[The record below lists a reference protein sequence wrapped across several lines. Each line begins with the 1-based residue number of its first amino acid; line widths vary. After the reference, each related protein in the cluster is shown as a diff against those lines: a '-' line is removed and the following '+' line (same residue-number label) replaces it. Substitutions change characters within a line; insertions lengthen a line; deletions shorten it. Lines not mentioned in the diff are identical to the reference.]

1 MKEKLISNW
10 KSPGGWI
17 FTWTVMYFVL
27 SSIDIAMNELDW
39 YPELQFI
46 WIVIMV
52 LPLFNKRLATF
63 FNMKTLQDL

>member
-1 MKEKLISNW
+1 
-10 KSPGGWI
+10 
-17 FTWTVMYFVL
+17 MYFVL
-27 SSIDIAMNELDW
+27 STIDIAMNELDW

-46 WIVIMV
+46 WIVTMV